1 MFKNIKILHLYQT
14 ENACGDT
21 DGGTGGPYPPPPPPT
36 HTHTSVL
43 SILMHDII
51 SLADT
56 RQARRHM
63 IMCCLLQYE
72 LLFKRV
78 ITGFFFR
85 FFFTKNCHIGEIL
98 ML

>member
-1 MFKNIKILHLYQT
+1 MLKNIKILHLYQT

-21 DGGTGGPYPPPPPPT
+21 DGGTGGPYPPPPHT

-43 SILMHDII
+43 SILMHDIL

-56 RQARRHM
+56 RQAGRHM

-78 ITGFFFR
+78 ITGFFFC
-85 FFFTKNCHIGEIL
+85 FFYAPKGTLGGI
-98 ML
+98 

>member
-1 MFKNIKILHLYQT
+1 MHVGIQMGEQGVHT
-14 ENACGDT
+14 
-21 DGGTGGPYPPPPPPT
+21 PPPPHTHT

-43 SILMHDII
+43 SILMHDIL

-56 RQARRHM
+56 RQAGRHM

-78 ITGFFFR
+78 ITGFFFC
-85 FFFTKNCHIGEIL
+85 FFLQKIATSVKF
-98 ML
+98 